1 MQRGFVA
8 RILQVR
14 SADMAFGENM
24 GLCLQT
30 ILNVIQ
36 KGKTLTK

>member
-8 RILQVR
+8 RILQAQN
-14 SADMAFGENM
+14 ADTAFEENM